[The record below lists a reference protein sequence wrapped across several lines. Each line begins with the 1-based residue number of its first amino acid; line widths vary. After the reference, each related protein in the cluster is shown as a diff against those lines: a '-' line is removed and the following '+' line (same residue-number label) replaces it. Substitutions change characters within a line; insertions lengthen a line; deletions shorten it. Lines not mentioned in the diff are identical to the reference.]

1 MGRSLCTTLS
11 PFMAAREP
19 AVVIVGKLA
28 GGVVG
33 PDTTGKY
40 AIARRL
46 FLAGVATSAPGHTFS
61 VLVERPGTGMPDY
74 FVSGL
79 TTLANQ
85 AGLGNSSVYNS
96 SGGNDAP
103 ASVRMLSGVDEL
115 YRYPTVS
122 AAEESSDGRRVLGQI
137 VTSDDVRITIKG
149 LLNSLDPLQL
159 MAGTVGNVSDLTTCL
174 TSVPSGLTRT
184 YDFPGYGPGVGWRPY
199 EIRVF
204 GQLPGLRSSLASVQ
218 PPCHVI
224 WD

>member
-46 FLAGVATSAPGHTFS
+46 FLAGVATSAQGHTFS

-74 FVSGL
+74 SVSGL

-85 AGLGNSSVYNS
+85 AGFGDSSVYNS

-103 ASVRMLSGVDEL
+103 ASVRMLSGADEL

-122 AAEESSDGRRVLGQI
+122 DVEGSSDGRALGHL

-149 LLNSLDPLQL
+149 LLGSIDPLQL
-159 MAGTVGNVSDLTTCL
+159 KAGTVGNVSDLTTYL

-199 EIRVF
+199 EIRVL
-204 GQLPGLRSSLASVQ
+204 GQPSGLRSGLANV
-218 PPCHVI
+218 PPQCHVI